1 MGDVYKKAREVFERE
16 LDGIV
21 GKGNISS
28 SEVEVT
34 YKIVDILKD
43 LGEICKNDMEMNGM
57 YGDEYSERYNWG
69 HSGYTPSMGWYT
81 GEYYNGTANR
91 QGMRNGGYSRNSYS
105 RNGNYGNN
113 SSRNSEMMNK
123 LQGLLN
129 EANSDHERM
138 MIQSWMNELSD

>member
-16 LDGIV
+16 LDVIV
-21 GKGNISS
+21 GIGNITATD
-28 SEVEVT
+28 VEVT
-34 YKIVDILKD
+34 YKLVDILKD
-43 LGEICKNDMEMNGM
+43 LGEICKNDMEIDSM
-57 YGDEYSERYNWG
+57 YEDDYSGRYGRMRSGDYP
-69 HSGYTPSMGWYT
+69 HMGWYT

-129 EANSDHERM
+129 EVNSDHERM
-138 MIQSWMNELSD
+138 MIQSWMNDLSD